1 MRPTGPLHIGHYF
14 GALTNWKRL
23 PGEGYRCFY
32 MIADWHALST
42 EYASPQLIA
51 SNVKEIALDFLAA
64 ELDPEVCTIFVQSHV
79 PEHTELHLLFSMV
92 TPVAWLERNPVYK
105 EQIETLREKDLHTY
119 GFLGYPVLQ
128 AADILIYRAN
138 CVPIGVDQLPHLE
151 LTREIARRFN
161 YLYGSV
167 FPEPEALLTETPKIP
182 GTDNRKMSKSYDNC
196 IYLKD
201 EPENIRQ
208 KILHM
213 FTDPKRVYRKDPGH
227 PETCPAFAYHQL
239 FNKWETEKIAADCRS
254 ALIGCTDCKR
264 KLAEKTISFL
274 SPLRERRRQFEKNI
288 DVLHKILKEGAEKA
302 RAVAGETLKQ
312 AKQACGLLNP

>member
-23 PGEGYRCFY
+23 PREGYRCFY

-42 EYASPQLIA
+42 EYASPQSIA

-64 ELDPEVCTIFVQSHV
+64 GLDPEVCTIFVQSHV

-105 EQIETLREKDLHTY
+105 EQIETLREKDLQTY

-128 AADILIYRAN
+128 AADILIYRAS

-201 EPENIRQ
+201 EPENIRR
-208 KILHM
+208 KILNM

-239 FNKWETEKIAADCRS
+239 FNNLETEKIAADCRS

-264 KLAEKTISFL
+264 NLAEKTISFL
-274 SPLRERRRQFEKNI
+274 SPLRERRNQLEKNM

-302 RAVAGETLKQ
+302 RTVAGETLKQ